1 MRISVRTFAPN
12 SIPIRFETT
21 EPYYFWRT
29 RPNNKKDKNNNST
42 LLKFIE
48 TTPNNKMSSDMRS
61 VPTSC
66 SKMVAYDGIKYCTI
80 SVKSRKRR
88 RWEQVMHGWTAI
100 INICRPKKNTRKW
113 VAWVRLRYLC
123 SLGVVSPHTTSCEVN
138 SPDDISCSDDQSERI
153 DLVPATRRQINSLE
167 TSITCPGF
175 TDRQTDIAGFHAPL
189 IAPCRLDLHRG
200 NADAT

>member
-66 SKMVAYDGIKYCTI
+66 SKMVAYDGIKYCSCTI

-88 RWEQVMHGWTAI
+88 RWEHVMHGWTAI
-100 INICRPKKNTRKW
+100 INICRPKKYAEVSCVSAASISLFAGCRFTTHDVVWSQFPGWHQLQRRP
-113 VAWVRLRYLC
+113 VRAHR
-123 SLGVVSPHTTSCEVN
+123 
-138 SPDDISCSDDQSERI
+138 
-153 DLVPATRRQINSLE
+153 PACQRHVGR
-167 TSITCPGF
+167 
-175 TDRQTDIAGFHAPL
+175 
-189 IAPCRLDLHRG
+189 
-200 NADAT
+200 